1 MNSQIR
7 RDRLCSAQ
15 QCRGAAQNV
24 PSSQNQP
31 RPHSQVCKFC
41 FFLFNNFFENW
52 WWIGL
57 ILSCHVMIL
66 WKCQYQ
72 AIKMNCVDL
81 FVMRVFPQIW
91 NIIKI
96 CLTRWRQDQC
106 QAVGPFS
113 SAPQLSTVPVI
124 TTISSL
130 LMLLFLHWSNC
141 LFFRVV
147 IGNDRFSPK
156 TLNKT
161 TIHCQ
166 SFTITNPTI
175 SEIYLGNDEHYIAQ
189 PSTWSK

>member
-1 MNSQIR
+1 MPWSKSLQNSWEKLKKSNCLVTVKRQKYFFR
-7 RDRLCSAQ
+7 TKFAHFS
-15 QCRGAAQNV
+15 
-24 PSSQNQP
+24 
-31 RPHSQVCKFC
+31 RPAETDPY
-41 FFLFNNFFENW
+41 EN

-57 ILSCHVMIL
+57 ILPTWFCGIVNVRPLKWIL
-66 WKCQYQ
+66 STL
-72 AIKMNCVDL
+72 NNL

-113 SAPQLSTVPVI
+113 SAPQLSSVPVI

-147 IGNDRFSPK
+147 IGNDRFPPK

-166 SFTITNPTI
+166 SFTITNSTTC
-175 SEIYLGNDEHYIAQ
+175 EIYLGNDEHYIAQ

>member
-1 MNSQIR
+1 MTIASLPSSSTHELLTRWLWTLRYDVIDSALPNSAGEQLKMCLLVKTSLGRIR
-7 RDRLCSAQ
+7 RFA
-15 QCRGAAQNV
+15 NFV
-24 PSSQNQP
+24 
-31 RPHSQVCKFC
+31 
-41 FFLFNNFFENW
+41 FFLFNNLFENW

-113 SAPQLSTVPVI
+113 SAPQLSSVPVI

-141 LFFRVV
+141 LFFQ
-147 IGNDRFSPK
+147 GCNW
-156 TLNKT
+156 
-161 TIHCQ
+161 Q
-166 SFTITNPTI
+166 
-175 SEIYLGNDEHYIAQ
+175 
-189 PSTWSK
+189 W